1 MGKAATRKPGSRTTG
16 SSTKGVTEMDEAKKT
31 QEKAVET
38 LTVWAET
45 NQKVLR
51 DLTEL
56 TAATAKEG
64 VRLYAELQQSGIEAL
79 RETQAVALRWQSVW
93 QDGPKDPIAWYQK
106 AMAESVDQAQK
117 TFKIVEGNAQAVT
130 RSAERLGTQAEQAGR
145 GIQETLTA
153 AVVKLRGVYSV

>member
-1 MGKAATRKPGSRTTG
+1 MGKAATRKPGS
-16 SSTKGVTEMDEAKKT
+16 STKGVAEMDEAKKT

-64 VRLYAELQQSGIEAL
+64 VRLYAELQQGAIEAL
-79 RETQAVALRWQSVW
+79 RETQAVALRWQAAW
-93 QDGPKDPIAWYQK
+93 QDGPKDPIAWYQN

-117 TFKIVEGNAQAVT
+117 TFKLVEGNAQAVT

-153 AVVKLRGVYSV
+153 AVAKMKGVYAV

>member
-1 MGKAATRKPGSRTTG
+1 MGKTTARKQSH
-16 SSTKGVTEMDEAKKT
+16 STKGVAEMDEAKKAQDT
-31 QEKAVET
+31 VVET

-64 VRLYAELQQSGIEAL
+64 VRLYAELQQGGIEAL
-79 RETQAVALRWQSVW
+79 REAQGVALRWQSAW
-93 QDGPKDPIAWYQK
+93 QDGAKDPVAWYQK

-117 TFKIVEGNAQAVT
+117 AFKLVEGNTQAVT

-153 AVVKLRGVYSV
+153 AVTKMKGVYSV

>member
-1 MGKAATRKPGSRTTG
+1 MGKTARRQA
-16 SSTKGVTEMDEAKKT
+16 SSTKGVSDMDEAKKV
-31 QEKAVET
+31 QDKAVET

-64 VRLYAELQQSGIEAL
+64 VRLYAELQQGAIEAL
-79 RETQAVALRWQSVW
+79 REAQATAFRWQSAW
-93 QDGPKDPIAWYQK
+93 QDGPKDPAAWYQK
-106 AMAESVDQAQK
+106 AVTESVDQAQK
-117 TFKIVEGNAQAVT
+117 AFKLFEGNAQAVT
-130 RSAERLGTQAEQAGR
+130 RSAERLGTTAEQTGR

-153 AVVKLRGVYSV
+153 AVTKMKGVYA

>member
-1 MGKAATRKPGSRTTG
+1 MGTAATRKPGS
-16 SSTKGVTEMDEAKKT
+16 STKGVAMMDEAKKT
-31 QEKAVET
+31 QEQAVEA
-38 LTVWAET
+38 LTVFAET

-64 VRLYAELQQSGIEAL
+64 VRLYAEMQQGAIEAL
-79 RETQAVALRWQSVW
+79 RETQAVALRWQSAW

-117 TFKIVEGNAQAVT
+117 TFKLVEGNAQAVT
-130 RSAERLGTQAEQAGR
+130 RSAERLGTQTEQAGR

-153 AVVKLRGVYSV
+153 AVVKMKGVYAV